1 MKKLASKLKPR
12 QTKIKHS
19 SAGSKVKRFFKQKGK
34 SSSIHKVKNKK
45 SLQFPRIFLTFTEKY
60 FLVTFVSFV
69 LVIVI
74 VVVGLNLYKVI
85 SQKQK
90 IDRER
95 QEVISKIQYWQDIT
109 NKYKDYRDG
118 YFQLSILEYRLGN
131 FSKSRLYLQKA
142 LDLDPNFEQGRKFEQ
157 ILLSTK

>member
-1 MKKLASKLKPR
+1 MKKKTLKNTLIKSRSKPR
-12 QTKIKHS
+12 SSGTKPKHYF
-19 SAGSKVKRFFKQKGK
+19 KREGK

-45 SLQFPRIFLTFTEKY
+45 FLQFPRIFLTFTEKH

-69 LVIVI
+69 FVIVI

-95 QEVISKIQYWQDIT
+95 QGIISKIQYWQDIT

-131 FSKSRLYLQKA
+131 FKGSKFYLQKT
-142 LDLDPNFEQGRKFEQ
+142 LDIDPNFEKGRELEQ